1 MSPMSSDPDEE
12 TIELDDDA
20 PIAASGVLGAVVGG
34 AKSKKDAKDRRFKI
48 PNFNKFRTW
57 ILIGMPVLIV
67 LIFGAYLAL
76 SVMPKA
82 SVTIKTNSTAV
93 QSNLDIKL
101 RTGSTAKLDVTSGI
115 VPAQSQ
121 QSQRSAA
128 QTVDATGQKNNGT
141 KASGSVTFSLND
153 CSQAQVTIP
162 SGSGLS
168 ASGLAFITQ
177 QAVTLQSVKVGSNCK
192 NSSYPTFSTATVT
205 VIAQNAGAQYN
216 LADGQTYVISG
227 LSNVSVRGTAMTG
240 GTDNIIK
247 IVQQA
252 DIDNAKSKLSAQDTT
267 AVKQELQ
274 SGLTSKG
281 LFALP
286 DTLTASD
293 PKVTTDVSV
302 GATADK
308 VTVTQAVA
316 YTMSG
321 VNQDDIKAVIANDVN
336 GHIDPTKQKILDYGL
351 SVATFKL
358 QSQQGKDTLVSMF
371 TTAVAGSD
379 LDLNAVKKQVAGK
392 KSSDAKQII
401 QANPGV
407 TDVTVSYS
415 PFWVSSI
422 PKNVNKITVVVQKPQ
437 AQNASS
443 Q

>member
-1 MSPMSSDPDEE
+1 MSAKVCSITTPANVPAGTGVTYNNLTYITQATTSFSVDHVAGGC
-12 TIELDDDA
+12 IYFKA
-20 PIAASGVLGAVVGG
+20 SIAA
-34 AKSKKDAKDRRFKI
+34 
-48 PNFNKFRTW
+48 T
-57 ILIGMPVLIV
+57 LI
-67 LIFGAYLAL
+67 A
-76 SVMPKA
+76 
-82 SVTIKTNSTAV
+82 
-93 QSNLDIKL
+93 
-101 RTGSTAKLDVTSGI
+101 
-115 VPAQSQ
+115 
-121 QSQRSAA
+121 
-128 QTVDATGQKNNGT
+128 
-141 KASGSVTFSLND
+141 
-153 CSQAQVTIP
+153 
-162 SGSGLS
+162 
-168 ASGLAFITQ
+168 
-177 QAVTLQSVKVGSNCK
+177 
-192 NSSYPTFSTATVT
+192 
-205 VIAQNAGAQYN
+205 AQNAGAQYN
-216 LADGQTYVISG
+216 TVAAATFTVPGRSDV
-227 LSNVSVRGTAMTG
+227 TANGMAAG

-274 SGLTSKG
+274 NGLAAKG